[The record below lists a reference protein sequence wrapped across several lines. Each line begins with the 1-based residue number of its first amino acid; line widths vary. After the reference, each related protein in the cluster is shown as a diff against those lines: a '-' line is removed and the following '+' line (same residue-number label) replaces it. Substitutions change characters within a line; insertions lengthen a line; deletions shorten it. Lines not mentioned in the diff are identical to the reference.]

1 MRMKR
6 SLSFVFVLSLLMVGC
21 NNDSDLGGNVLLGA
35 DGITISMSGWN
46 KTRAYSRYDLT
57 TPDLSVGEAVCVM
70 DENGCMHTFY
80 VVDEDLNVDDSNH
93 NDANQDD
100 NNDNKTDDGT
110 NDKEEPTLVDGMD
123 GETIEES
130 DYGSEKRFVLKNPDV
145 ELTDG
150 MHYRVVYPPHGDD
163 GQFMLALGFGS
174 YEGTPSLD
182 WMVSGWQAFDSSKP
196 FHFDLKRINSAL
208 AFDVVAPFDAQVKE
222 MRVVCEQ
229 EAMFCIK
236 GAFDSRPEEIYPER
250 TAWTSQY
257 KFPHKDM
264 TWVQGE
270 HYSLVLTAWPYDYST
285 QEYTL
290 YIYTSDDRCATTPIS
305 IPNLLAGDVAEYQ
318 ISDFE
323 IFPTP
328 VYKDVIEEER
338 KGYDD
343 VTLRWVNPGESY

>member
-6 SLSFVFVLSLLMVGC
+6 SLFLVGVLSLLMVGC

-70 DENGCMHTFY
+70 DENGCMNTFY

-110 NDKEEPTLVDGMD
+110 NDKKEPTLVDGMD

-145 ELTDG
+145 ELIDG
-150 MHYRVVYPPHGDD
+150 MHYRVVYPPYGDD
-163 GQFMLALGFGS
+163 GQFMLMLGFGS
-174 YEGTPSLD
+174 YEETPSLD

-250 TAWTSQY
+250 TTWTSQY
-257 KFPHKDM
+257 RFPHKDM

-290 YIYTSDDRCATTPIS
+290 YIYTSDDRCATIPIS
-305 IPNLLAGDVAEYQ
+305 IPNLLAGEVAEYQ

-328 VYKDVIEEER
+328 VYKDAIEEER
-338 KGYDD
+338 NGYDD
-343 VTLRWVNPGESY
+343 VTLRWVIPGEIY

>member
-21 NNDSDLGGNVLLGA
+21 NNEGGNVLLGA

-80 VVDEDLNVDDSNH
+80 VVDEDSN
-93 NDANQDD
+93 
-100 NNDNKTDDGT
+100 KV
-110 NDKEEPTLVDGMD
+110 EESVSEEGVDG
-123 GETIEES
+123 

-163 GQFMLALGFGS
+163 GQFMIALGFGS

-236 GAFDSRPEEIYPER
+236 GAFDSRPEELYPER

-328 VYKDVIEEER
+328 VYKDVIEEQR

-343 VTLRWVNPGESY
+343 VTLRWVYPGEYY